1 MKVFASVPEWQNDL
15 TTASVPMIYP
25 HSYGWKHYSGITSA
39 SPSLVVFPPSK
50 PQGIFAPY
58 SQSFKHLST
67 AGLHSSISL
76 ALTVLAGYISAL
88 PGKKVQCFVSILSL
102 ERILLYLPS
111 FSLLLMSSLRTPF
124 HNLWP
129 VLFGRSA
136 YPIGPCWPYN
146 PWILHVVC
154 LPAAYP
160 PLIRLFFISHSSW
173 LVLIFPLIFSTLSQ
187 Q

>member
-1 MKVFASVPEWQNDL
+1 
-15 TTASVPMIYP
+15 MIYP
-25 HSYGWKHYSGITSA
+25 HSYGWKHYSSITSA

-102 ERILLYLPS
+102 ERILLYLRLFL
-111 FSLLLMSSLRTPF
+111 FSL
-124 HNLWP
+124 
-129 VLFGRSA
+129 
-136 YPIGPCWPYN
+136 
-146 PWILHVVC
+146 C
-154 LPAAYP
+154 LPCVHLFITSGLCYSGGQLI
-160 PLIRLFFISHSSW
+160 PLVPAGLTIHESCMLSASQLLILLSFVCSLSHILLDW
-173 LVLIFPLIFSTLSQ
+173 Y
-187 Q
+187 